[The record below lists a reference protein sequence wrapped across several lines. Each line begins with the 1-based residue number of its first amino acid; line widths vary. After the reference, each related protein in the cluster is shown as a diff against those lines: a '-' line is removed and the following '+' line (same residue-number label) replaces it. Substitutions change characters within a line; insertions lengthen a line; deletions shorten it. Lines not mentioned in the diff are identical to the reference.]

1 MRCLR
6 VIESFAGTDLS
17 YPLTVT
23 VTAASKSSFNA
34 HCPGPPGRP
43 AALSGPSLAHGLPQP
58 GIRVGTLVGTR
69 AGLRSLR
76 VTAASTAAGAS
87 LRLLMALAKRS
98 QEGPLMPDYTPP
110 NAPVKISPH
119 KFIKNYWPTR
129 MLLFAQLTRT
139 LRERPSIAVFSIS
152 NPSVK

>member
-23 VTAASKSSFNA
+23 VTTASKSSFNA
-34 HCPGPPGRP
+34 HCPGQPGRP
-43 AALSGPSLAHGLPQP
+43 AALRGPSLAHGLPQP
-58 GIRVGTLVGTR
+58 GTRVGTRVGTR

-87 LRLLMALAKRS
+87 LRLLCPMALAKRS
-98 QEGPLMPDYTPP
+98 QEGPLMPDYAPP

-119 KFIKNYWPTR
+119 KIIKNYWPTR

-139 LRERPSIAVFSIS
+139 LPCFYGT
-152 NPSVK
+152 